1 MEQNET
7 VDPSFD
13 HFPIADAL
21 DHEILMHRDTHFGGL
36 FSVMLD
42 YYAQEGKGIQPQITL
57 DRIEKLDIME
67 KQVKQNLAAMFLL
80 AEEMQK
86 VADSREA
93 YRQLRS
99 IYEINNPKN
108 PHPKLIADLILCED
122 EDAEEE
128 VAAIVKEKGSIVK
141 LLMDLLRNEQF
152 HDALYPGYGLAPSL
166 VVKCL
171 GRIGDKRA
179 IISLFEAIGEGD
191 FFADDI
197 ILEALKEIGEPAKEF
212 LLRVV
217 ASQPIN
223 EDNEKAAI
231 ALIAFKDEQV
241 AEKAFE
247 LFKQSDFQADPCL
260 STYLILACESL
271 KNATDRA
278 EFAILAHQVNKTQ
291 KLDMQ
296 VILQH
301 WENEEDAL

>member
-108 PHPKLIADLILCED
+108 PH
-122 EDAEEE
+122 
-128 VAAIVKEKGSIVK
+128 
-141 LLMDLLRNEQF
+141 
-152 HDALYPGYGLAPSL
+152 
-166 VVKCL
+166 
-171 GRIGDKRA
+171 
-179 IISLFEAIGEGD
+179 
-191 FFADDI
+191 
-197 ILEALKEIGEPAKEF
+197 
-212 LLRVV
+212 
-217 ASQPIN
+217 
-223 EDNEKAAI
+223 
-231 ALIAFKDEQV
+231 
-241 AEKAFE
+241 
-247 LFKQSDFQADPCL
+247 
-260 STYLILACESL
+260 
-271 KNATDRA
+271 
-278 EFAILAHQVNKTQ
+278 
-291 KLDMQ
+291 
-296 VILQH
+296 
-301 WENEEDAL
+301 